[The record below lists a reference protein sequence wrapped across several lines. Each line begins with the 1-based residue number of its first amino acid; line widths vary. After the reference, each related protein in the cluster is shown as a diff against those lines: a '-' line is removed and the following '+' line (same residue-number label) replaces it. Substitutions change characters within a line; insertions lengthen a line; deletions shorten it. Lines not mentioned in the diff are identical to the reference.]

1 MRRVPGDVRKGDAM
15 TDRSDGRP
23 PQPGRWPLVILAWL
37 AVGVPLLW
45 GVWMTLRKAALLFK

>member
-1 MRRVPGDVRKGDAM
+1 M